1 LCTALSEDSYEVRE
15 EEETDKTQM
24 QARRE
29 GKKAGTERPILDLI
43 YGVVIGEYRE
53 RQDSTTSKTY
63 RESLW

>member
-53 RQDSTTSKTY
+53 RQDSATSKTY
-63 RESLW
+63 QESLW